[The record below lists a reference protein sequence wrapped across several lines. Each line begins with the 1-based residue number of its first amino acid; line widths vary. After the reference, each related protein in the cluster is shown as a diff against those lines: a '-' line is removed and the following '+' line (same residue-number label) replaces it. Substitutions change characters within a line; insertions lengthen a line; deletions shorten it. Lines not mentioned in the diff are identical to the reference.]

1 MTVQV
6 FSPKWFFHD
15 RLSEEDQQ
23 ETKEMF
29 SDFLN
34 NEDNF
39 QQP

>member
-23 ETKEMF
+23 ESEASIQKRGSIQSTYY
-29 SDFLN
+29 N
-34 NEDNF
+34 
-39 QQP
+39 